1 MYLLSVELGEDF
13 ESWNTDCIYYRDTPQ
28 NRKLVHEFFDMH
40 NMLYKQLTYDS
51 MEYFEAVDD
60 KIVSE

>member
-1 MYLLSVELGEDF
+1 
-13 ESWNTDCIYYRDTPQ
+13 
-28 NRKLVHEFFDMH
+28 MH